1 MPSNSKV
8 CHNCPACMKEFN
20 RKLMPPLHLI
30 KELNIVERHVV
41 KYAKVKV
48 QLVHFVRIILVRG
61 SGKWK

>member
-1 MPSNSKV
+1 
-8 CHNCPACMKEFN
+8 MKEFN